1 MNPRPSL
8 RALARVA
15 TFAALPLLL
24 PACGASVRYHAEVAA
39 PVPQAGTLAVADVID
54 GRGYHTP
61 LVTDHEVDEDLR
73 DVRESVQ
80 EHAQALGFVA
90 GGDFAGEIRDEA
102 GVERSMSLAAQRGM
116 KAVIFVRLRGVGS
129 SGEKSTGHRV
139 ADFLVTLPYLGL
151 VPAVVSLILWGVP
164 SSSQT
169 GSTVVEAFAV
179 DPRSHAVLA
188 RAKIDRTATEKV
200 SAYSFSP
207 ESAPRHSLREAV
219 GAALAEMARQVA
231 QGTRNG
237 GDKILA
243 SDRLVYGQ
251 KM

>member
-15 TFAALPLLL
+15 AIAALPVLL
-24 PACGASVRYHAEVAA
+24 PACGASVRYHAEVAEQ
-39 PVPQAGTLAVADVID
+39 VPQAGALAVADVID

-61 LVTDHEVDEDLR
+61 LVTDHEADDDLR
-73 DVRESVQ
+73 DVRESVE

-102 GVERSMSLAAQRGM
+102 GVERSLSLAAQRGM

-129 SGEKSTGHRV
+129 TGEKSTPHRV
-139 ADFLVTLPYLGL
+139 ADTLATLPYLGL
-151 VPAVVSLILWGVP
+151 APALVSFILWAIP
-164 SSSQT
+164 SSTQT
-169 GSTVVEAFAV
+169 GNTVVEAFAV

-188 RAKIDRTATEKV
+188 SAKIDRTTTEKV

-207 ESAPRHSLREAV
+207 ESAPRLSLREAV
-219 GAALAEMARQVA
+219 GDALAEMARRLA
-231 QGTRNG
+231 QGARNG
-237 GDKILA
+237 GDKTLA